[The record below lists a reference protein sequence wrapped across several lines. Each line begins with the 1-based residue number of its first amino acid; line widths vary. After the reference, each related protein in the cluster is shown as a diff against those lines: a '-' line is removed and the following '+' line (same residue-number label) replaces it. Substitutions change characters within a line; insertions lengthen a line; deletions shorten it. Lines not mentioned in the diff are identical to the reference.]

1 MGRDD
6 KEWTDSWDSIA
17 GFFFFFQN
25 LQNKFFRLFFFLRE
39 EHTLRREAVGKEVKR
54 MLGRQK
60 SQQVLVEP
68 RVSQHFGEAWK

>member
-17 GFFFFFQN
+17 GIFFFKTCKTNSLGF
-25 LQNKFFRLFFFLRE
+25 FFFLRE